1 MLHISRSEA
10 RIDANSSVSSD
21 KSGILNVSSV
31 GAQKTKP
38 QSNSQLNVKSFGL
51 GLSAFGNKYKS
62 LLKKVDQDQDQNDDQ
77 PSFNKNILSSGILAH
92 LAKSG
97 IISKIKKEKSKNSE
111 NLKPVRPPSASYNY
125 DK

>member
-21 KSGILNVSSV
+21 KSGILNLSSV
-31 GAQKTKP
+31 GAQKTKA
-38 QSNSQLNVKSFGL
+38 QNNSQLNVKSFGL
-51 GLSAFGNKYKS
+51 GLSAFGNKYNS
-62 LLKKVDQDQDQNDDQ
+62 VLKKVDHDQNDDQ